1 MRLLAV
7 HKTHSLI
14 ENQPPS
20 VAVLLA
26 THNGVRYLNEQLQS
40 ITAQEGV
47 RVRVFVSDDQSTD
60 GTWERLQ
67 TWANETT
74 NVTLLTRGTFGSAA
88 ANFLRLLHDS
98 PIADCQ
104 FVAFC
109 DQDDV
114 WLPTKLQRAV
124 SCMNSDG
131 YGGYSSD
138 LTAFNDWNEQAWRV
152 HKFGTA
158 SRLDYIFGGASAGC
172 TYVLS
177 AKAALIIRR
186 SVAIAPQQEWSH
198 DWLFYAVCRSWGV
211 RWYFDRQSLIMYRQ
225 HARNVYGARTGLAGV
240 LAKAHAVRSG
250 WYRRQI
256 LQNGRYLQRTVQ
268 EQAALSR
275 VERLQWRD
283 RLWIALRGPSLR
295 RRLWDGLALSVLSL
309 AIGRESINTDL

>member
-1 MRLLAV
+1 MKLLATNN
-7 HKTHSLI
+7 THSLI
-14 ENQPPS
+14 EDHPPF

-26 THNGVRYLNEQLQS
+26 THNGVRYLHEQLES
-40 ITAQEGV
+40 ILVQEGV

-67 TWANETT
+67 EWANEKT

-98 PIADCQ
+98 PISEFE

-124 SCMNSDG
+124 SCMNKDG
-131 YGGYSSD
+131 CEGYSSD
-138 LTAFNDWNEQAWRV
+138 LIAFNNVNKQSWRV

-158 SRLDYIFGGASAGC
+158 RRLDYIFGGASAGC

-177 AKAALIIRR
+177 AQAALIIRKFI
-186 SVAIAPQQEWSH
+186 SMAPKQEWSH
-198 DWLFYAVCRSWGV
+198 DWLFYAVCRSCGV
-211 RWYFDRQSLIMYRQ
+211 HWYFDRKSLIMYRQ

-240 LAKAHAVRSG
+240 IAKAQAIRSG

-256 LQNGRYLQRTVQ
+256 LQNGRYLQRTVE
-268 EQAALSR
+268 EQAALLR
-275 VERLQWRD
+275 VERLEWRD

-309 AIGRESINTDL
+309 AIGRESFNNDL

>member
-1 MRLLAV
+1 MIMTG
-7 HKTHSLI
+7 THNLTSESL
-14 ENQPPS
+14 PF

-26 THNGVRYLNEQLQS
+26 THNGVRYLDEQLQS
-40 ITAQEGV
+40 IIAQEGV
-47 RVRVFVSDDQSTD
+47 GVRVFVSDDQSTD

-67 TWANETT
+67 KWANENTS
-74 NVTLLTRGTFGSAA
+74 VTLLTSGTFGSAA
-88 ANFLRLLHDS
+88 ANFLRLLHDA
-98 PIADCQ
+98 PISDCQ

-124 SCMNSDG
+124 SCMNRDG
-131 YGGYSSD
+131 CGGYSSD
-138 LTAFNDWNEQAWRV
+138 LIAFNNVNKQSWRV

-158 SRLDYIFGGASAGC
+158 RRLDYIFGGASAGC

-177 AKAALIIRR
+177 AQAALIIRKFI
-186 SVAIAPQQEWSH
+186 SMAPKQEWSH

-211 RWYFDRQSLIMYRQ
+211 RWYFDRKSLIMYRQ
-225 HARNVYGARTGLAGV
+225 HARNVYGARTGLAGI
-240 LAKAHAVRSG
+240 LAKIRAIRSG

-256 LQNGRYLQRTVQ
+256 LQNGRYLQSTVE
-268 EQAALSR
+268 EQAALLR
-275 VERLQWRD
+275 VERLEWQD

-309 AIGRESINTDL
+309 AIRRETVNTDL